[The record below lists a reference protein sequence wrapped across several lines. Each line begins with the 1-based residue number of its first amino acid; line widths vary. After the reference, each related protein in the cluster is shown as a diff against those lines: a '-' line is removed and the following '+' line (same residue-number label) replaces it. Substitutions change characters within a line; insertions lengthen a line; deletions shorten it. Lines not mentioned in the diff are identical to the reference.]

1 MKLLKK
7 IKKNL
12 FKSLLLLFVSIFIA
26 TCNSNIV
33 FATTESPINFS
44 NSYKNIV
51 EPYEVEGGYSISDVE
66 FVKSE
71 NGDFES
77 VISIYDE
84 RGVGVATVVFKL
96 LQDFSISNMYT
107 VSYNLTATELVNGI
121 RGNIAVTDSS
131 FLFSDSYMDKYYSK
145 NFTASMKYY
154 GECGNV
160 IIPPNVKKVKV
171 KFSNFQIYF
180 LSSGWKSGVSFT
192 GTYNVN

>member
-66 FVKSE
+66 FVK
-71 NGDFES
+71 
-77 VISIYDE
+77 
-84 RGVGVATVVFKL
+84 
-96 LQDFSISNMYT
+96 
-107 VSYNLTATELVNGI
+107 
-121 RGNIAVTDSS
+121 
-131 FLFSDSYMDKYYSK
+131 
-145 NFTASMKYY
+145 
-154 GECGNV
+154 
-160 IIPPNVKKVKV
+160 
-171 KFSNFQIYF
+171 FSNFQIYF